1 MRKEYKVDPGVY
13 AASLYVFA
21 EVVEAAA
28 KAVGGKVED
37 KEASRRRSV
46 P

>member
-1 MRKEYKVDPGVY
+1 MRRDYKVDPGVY
-13 AASLYVFA
+13 AACTYLFG
-21 EVVEAAA
+21 EVIEAAA

-37 KEASRRRSV
+37 KDDFRRQSR